1 MSSVMVENWIEAV
14 IGAWVLLSPWLL
26 GFANVSFAKWSSIVS
41 GLALIIVN
49 VWSIFG
55 EKKTA

>member
-1 MSSVMVENWIEAV
+1 MAENWIEGA

-26 GFANVSFAKWSSIVS
+26 GFANISFAKWSSVIA
-41 GLALIIVN
+41 GLALVIMN

-55 EKKTA
+55 EKQK